1 MKNGS
6 ILHVGRDLF
15 DKCLAWCQWRGA
27 TRIGVSIAS
36 GVAVCVG
43 GWWLVQSPGPPVET
57 TFARATTSTTLVG
70 AVSTFVVATTNG
82 VVVVHVAGAV
92 RFPGVVTVR
101 APARANDALLAA
113 GGALRTADLNAVNL
127 ALIVVD
133 GEQLFIPTRGR
144 QSTTSIPIGRVT
156 KGPPAQSSQSVTSTI
171 DRIVDLNSA
180 TALQLEALPGVG
192 PSTAKAI
199 VTYRAAH
206 GPFATI
212 NDLLDVRGIGPAKL
226 DAMRARLRV

>member
-6 ILHVGRDLF
+6 IPHVARDLF
-15 DKCLAWCQWRGA
+15 DKCVAWCHWRGP

-57 TFARATTSTTLVG
+57 TFARAITSTTLVG
-70 AVSTFVVATTNG
+70 TVSTFVVATTNG

-113 GGALRTADLNAVNL
+113 GGPLRTADLNAVNL

-144 QSTTSIPIGRVT
+144 QSATSVPVGRVT
-156 KGPPAQSSQSVTSTI
+156 KGPPAQSSQSGASSI
-171 DRIVDLNSA
+171 DSIVDLNSA
-180 TALQLEALPGVG
+180 TALQLEVLPGVG

-199 VTYRAAH
+199 VSYRAAH
-206 GPFATI
+206 GPFSTV
-212 NDLLDVRGIGPAKL
+212 NGLLDVRGIGPAKL
-226 DAMRARLRV
+226 DAIRAQLRV